1 MVLLG
6 MVAYFAGVVQAPIT
20 ATVIV
25 MEMTDNQ
32 HMTIPLLATAML
44 AFGVSRLVCPRALY
58 GALARQFQAAVERRQ
73 ATG

>member
-1 MVLLG
+1 VVLLG

-58 GALARQFQAAVERRQ
+58 GTLARQFQEALERRQ